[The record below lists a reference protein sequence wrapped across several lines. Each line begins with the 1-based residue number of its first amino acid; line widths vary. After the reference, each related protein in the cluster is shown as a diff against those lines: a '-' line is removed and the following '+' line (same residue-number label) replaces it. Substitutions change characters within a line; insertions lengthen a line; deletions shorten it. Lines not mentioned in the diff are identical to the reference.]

1 MVLKVSAGKTFVEAY
16 RIPAAQVPT
25 GNKVYFDIQR
35 ADGTFVGAP
44 VEAVQF
50 GTDLWNATLTAP
62 TTTGEYRIVVWIGTY
77 NASTGARNIVEEVD
91 SKKLV
96 VVDKDIEDRVS
107 TLESDVDT
115 LNTKVDTLDSKV
127 NTLQSNVDTL
137 NSKVDVLD
145 SKVNTLDSKVNTLQS
160 DVTTLNTKVDT
171 LDSKVN
177 TLDSKV
183 TDLQARIDRL
193 EKIATRH
200 WA

>member
-16 RIPAAQVPT
+16 RIPAVQIPT

-44 VEAVQF
+44 VEATQF

-62 TTTGEYRIVVWIGTY
+62 TTLGEYRIVVWIGTY
-77 NASTGARNIVEEVD
+77 DAATGRRNIVEEVD

-96 VVDKDIEDRVS
+96 VVEQDIEDRVS
-107 TLESDVDT
+107 SLGNEVDE
-115 LNTKVDTLDSKV
+115 LSTKVDNLDSKV
-127 NTLQSNVDTL
+127 NTLQSNVNTIS
-137 NSKVDVLD
+137 SKVDHLD
-145 SKVNTLDSKVNTLQS
+145 
-160 DVTTLNTKVDT
+160 TKV
-171 LDSKVN
+171 S
-177 TLDSKV
+177 
-183 TDLQARIDRL
+183 DLQARIDRL